1 MKARLKIAAC
11 GLVVSLALLSFSTD
25 GNAAAKM
32 PPAAGPAHESSGPS
46 VGEDPAAERYAI
58 QVAAFKAVH
67 RAQKEMAR
75 LAAAGGRPFYRHED
89 TGTKGVWYRVYAGSY
104 ATQKE
109 AREAAAALKREGVI
123 GWHIIRKVDAS
134 SAMHY
139 GKAGPPAAQGA
150 AAPRPPAPATA
161 ADIHTVGREPAA
173 VERAA
178 TETAVT
184 PPRRAGAPPAGE
196 PDASSPVRLSLVD
209 AFLYS
214 MEGNREIAVV
224 AFTPQQA
231 REEVIA
237 AESVYDPSVFS
248 EASYRRDPNLESSVL
263 DIVTEDNGVT
273 QAGIRKP
280 LTTGGRISTFM
291 ETRYSDLNN
300 SEFERRY
307 KHIVAPTVEL
317 RQPLLKNIGGRQE
330 KTAIKIANY
339 QAHISEEEFREKVID
354 VVSRVGKAYWKLYLA
369 RELIAVNRENLEMAQ
384 EIERREGE
392 RLGRGLSQQLDLER
406 ARSNV
411 AARRRTLLKSQEEYL
426 IAMDRLKL
434 ILNWGPLRIGSDLEV
449 VPIEEPRTTPLD
461 VDEAQAIETALN
473 NRPEV
478 LMAKQRQKIRQAD
491 VELAA
496 HQRLP
501 DLEAFGRYS
510 MSGYGG
516 DFGDAIDD
524 IGPNDEDIWEV
535 GVNFEWPIGN
545 RAANSRYK
553 QKVLRHKQMEAIL
566 ERIEDDIRLDIR
578 QILHG
583 IATARG
589 EIQTTRMAREA
600 ARKVVEGE
608 FVRFE
613 IGQTSNEE
621 LLRAQDLL
629 ALTDRNY
636 SRAVVE
642 YNIALNELVRA
653 QGVLPDGIRIEDARR

>member
-1 MKARLKIAAC
+1 MKARLKTMAF
-11 GLVVSLALLSFSTD
+11 GLVVGLALLSLPMGGD
-25 GNAAAKM
+25 AATSM
-32 PPAAGPAHESSGPS
+32 PSAAGSIQGPQDAS
-46 VGEDPAAERYAI
+46 AGEDPAVERYAI
-58 QVAAFKAVH
+58 QVAAFKDEY
-67 RAQKEMAR
+67 RAQKKMTQ
-75 LAAAGGRPFYRHED
+75 LAAAGYRAFYRHED
-89 TGTKGVWYRVYAGSY
+89 TGAKGMWYRVYAGSY
-104 ATQKE
+104 ATQTE
-109 AREAAAALKREGVI
+109 AREAGARLKGEGVI
-123 GWHIIRKVDAS
+123 DWYTLRRIDAS
-134 SAMHY
+134 ADPHL
-139 GKAGPPAAQGA
+139 GRAGLPSEKIPV
-150 AAPRPPAPATA
+150 APRPQASAPHP
-161 ADIHTVGREPAA
+161 DIHTVGKLPAA
-173 VERAA
+173 VERADA
-178 TETAVT
+178 ETT
-184 PPRRAGAPPAGE
+184 LDTGRPAGD
-196 PDASSPVRLSLVD
+196 PNASSPAQLSLLD

-231 REEVIA
+231 REEVVA
-237 AESVYDPSVFS
+237 AESVYDPSIFS
-248 EASYRRDPNLESSVL
+248 EASYRRDPNLESSVR

-280 LTTGGRISTFM
+280 LTTGGRISTYM

-300 SEFERRY
+300 SEFRRRY
-307 KHIVAPTVEL
+307 KHIVSPTVEL
-317 RQPLLKNIGGRQE
+317 RQPLLKNIGSQQE
-330 KTAIKIANY
+330 KTAIKVANY

-369 RELIAVNRENLEMAQ
+369 RELIVVNRENLDMAE
-384 EIERREGE
+384 EIERRERE
-392 RLGRGLSQQLDLER
+392 RLGRGISQPLDVER

-411 AARRRTLLKSQEEYL
+411 ASRRRTLLKSREEYL

-434 ILNWGPLRIGSDLEV
+434 MLNWGPFRIGSDLEV
-449 VPIEEPRTTPLD
+449 IPIEIPLTTPLD
-461 VDEAQAIETALN
+461 VVEAQAIEAALD

-501 DLEAFGRYS
+501 ELEAFGRYS

-545 RAANSRYK
+545 RAANSRYH
-553 QKVLRHKQMEAIL
+553 QKVLRHKQMDAMV

-589 EIQTTRMAREA
+589 EIQTTRLAREA

-629 ALTDRNY
+629 ALTNRNY
-636 SRAVVE
+636 SRAVVD

-653 QGVLPDGIRIEDARR
+653 QGILPDGIHIEGARR